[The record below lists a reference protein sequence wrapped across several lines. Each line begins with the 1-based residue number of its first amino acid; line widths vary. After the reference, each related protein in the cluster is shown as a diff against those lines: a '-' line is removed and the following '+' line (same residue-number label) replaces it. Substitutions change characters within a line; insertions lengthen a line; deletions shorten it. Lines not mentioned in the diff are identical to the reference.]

1 MISELSIIH
10 PTAKIGKNVTI
21 EPFVTIG
28 ENVEI
33 GDDSIIM
40 SGAKIV
46 KNTKMGKGNK
56 VFNLAV
62 VGGDPQDLKFV
73 GEETYLEIG
82 DNNMLREFC
91 TINRGT
97 ASRQK
102 TVIGNNCLIMA
113 YCHVAHD
120 CVLGNNI
127 IMSNTA
133 QLAGEVEVDDFAIIS
148 GGVLVHQFSK
158 IGKHVIIQGGAL
170 VNKDIPPYIVAA
182 RFPIAYTGVNII
194 GLQRRGFTE
203 EQINEI
209 KNIYRLVFHS
219 DMIVS
224 EAIECVSSE
233 FAPNAIRNEIID
245 FIKNSDRGI
254 LKGTST
260 SCREKAE

>member
-82 DNNMLREFC
+82 D
-91 TINRGT
+91 TKT
-97 ASRQK
+97 ACSSAW
-102 TVIGNNCLIMA
+102 T
-113 YCHVAHD
+113 
-120 CVLGNNI
+120 
-127 IMSNTA
+127 TA
-133 QLAGEVEVDDFAIIS
+133 KSSPTPWASSIT
-148 GGVLVHQFSK
+148 
-158 IGKHVIIQGGAL
+158 GA
-170 VNKDIPPYIVAA
+170 AC
-182 RFPIAYTGVNII
+182 
-194 GLQRRGFTE
+194 
-203 EQINEI
+203 
-209 KNIYRLVFHS
+209 S
-219 DMIVS
+219 
-224 EAIECVSSE
+224 
-233 FAPNAIRNEIID
+233 
-245 FIKNSDRGI
+245 
-254 LKGTST
+254 
-260 SCREKAE
+260 